1 MEEKI
6 IVDRLPVRTWN
17 RLRVNEA
24 YAPWDASAEQ
34 DLGTEHYSGADA
46 PLIRLSLAG
55 QGLYSKKGIVLDAPK
70 GSTVTLIELY
80 ENAQALAAN
89 TQLNIGSNASVR
101 LVQVQLGGGLLRT
114 AVTGTCAAGGS
125 LEVLQV
131 FPGPGDIYSDC
142 RVTLRGDGS
151 RFEAD
156 IGYLGQGEQTVDL
169 NLAVEHFGQN
179 TESRIRADGALKD
192 SAQKIFRGTI
202 DFKTGSAGSVGN
214 EQETVLML
222 GDNAVNKTV
231 PLILCAE
238 ENVEGNHGATIGELD
253 ADTLFYF
260 ESRGFDRAT
269 AENMLARAAIESLAR
284 KIGDPETAKRILQA
298 IGGEDDG
305 TV

>member
-6 IVDRLPVRTWN
+6 IVDHLPVRTWN
-17 RLRVNEA
+17 RLQVNEA
-24 YAPWDASAEQ
+24 YAPWDVSAEQ
-34 DLGTEHYSGADA
+34 DLGTAHYSGADA
-46 PLIRLSLAG
+46 PLVRLNLAG
-55 QGLYSKKGIVLDAPK
+55 QGLYSKKDIVFDAPE
-70 GSTVTLIELY
+70 GTAVTLIECY
-80 ENAQALAAN
+80 ENARGLSVN
-89 TQLNIGSNASVR
+89 TQLNIGPNASVR

-142 RVTLRGDGS
+142 HVTLQGDGS
-151 RFEAD
+151 RFAAD

-169 NLAVEHFGQN
+169 NLAVEHFGQK
-179 TESRIRADGALKD
+179 TESRIQANGALKD

-260 ESRGFDRAT
+260 ESRGFDRTT
-269 AENMLARAAIESLAR
+269 AENLLARAAIERLAR
-284 KIGDPETAKRILQA
+284 KIGEPETAKRILQA

>member
-6 IVDRLPVRTWN
+6 VVDRLPVRTWN

-24 YAPWDASAEQ
+24 YAPWDTSAER
-34 DLGTEHYSGADA
+34 DLGTEHYSGADTA
-46 PLIRLSLAG
+46 LVRLNLAG
-55 QGLYSKKGIVLDAPK
+55 EGCYSKKSIVLDAPENT
-70 GSTVTLIELY
+70 SVTLIELY
-80 ENAQALAAN
+80 ENAQNLAVD
-89 TQLNIGSNASVR
+89 TQLNIGPNASVR

-114 AVTGTCAAGGS
+114 SATGTCAAGGS

-156 IGYLGQGEQTVDL
+156 TGYLGQGEQTVDL

-269 AENMLARAAIESLAR
+269 AENMLARAAIERLAR
-284 KIGDPETAKRILQA
+284 KIGDPETAKRILQT